1 MNTNIIMIIVAF
13 FISFS
18 FISEILASENKRKT
32 SDKPLNLQEITLD
45 KFYSDNFM
53 VGNAENK
60 TAGTGC
66 TVFIFKKGAPVGQ
79 SVRGGGPASRE
90 SELLKPLANA
100 DIIHSILLS
109 GGSAFGLDAAGGV
122 MKYLE
127 ERNIGFDVGVTKV
140 PLVSQ
145 SCLFDLTVGDAFK
158 RPDKEMAY
166 NACLGAEKKNF
177 KEGNFGAGTGATV
190 GKILGMDFC
199 MKTGIGYYGIQL
211 GDLMVGAIVALNSFG
226 DIFDWKTGQ
235 KIAGLL
241 NEDKLGFRS
250 TDEELFKSYAEI
262 DNRFNE
268 NTAIGVIF
276 TNAKFDK
283 VKLSKIAEMAQNGYA
298 RAIRPVHTSAD
309 GDTIYAASIGN
320 IKADID
326 VVGTLASRVMSEAII
341 NAVNKAETDYG
352 YPSAKDLNNYDIYNG

>member
-1 MNTNIIMIIVAF
+1 MNTNIIMIIVGF

-190 GKILGMDFC
+190 GKILG
-199 MKTGIGYYGIQL
+199 
-211 GDLMVGAIVALNSFG
+211 
-226 DIFDWKTGQ
+226 
-235 KIAGLL
+235 
-241 NEDKLGFRS
+241 
-250 TDEELFKSYAEI
+250 
-262 DNRFNE
+262 
-268 NTAIGVIF
+268 
-276 TNAKFDK
+276 
-283 VKLSKIAEMAQNGYA
+283 
-298 RAIRPVHTSAD
+298 
-309 GDTIYAASIGN
+309 
-320 IKADID
+320 
-326 VVGTLASRVMSEAII
+326 
-341 NAVNKAETDYG
+341 
-352 YPSAKDLNNYDIYNG
+352 